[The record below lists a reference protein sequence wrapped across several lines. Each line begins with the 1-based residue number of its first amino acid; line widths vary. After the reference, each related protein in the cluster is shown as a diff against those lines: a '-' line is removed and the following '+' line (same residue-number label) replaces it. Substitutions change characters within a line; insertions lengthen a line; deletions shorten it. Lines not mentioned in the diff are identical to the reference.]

1 MNEERQTC
9 QMGCKVTNQLE
20 LKMYQPKPVPR
31 LYKNES
37 NVGLQK
43 KTKQFL

>member
-20 LKMYQPKPVPR
+20 LKVYQ
-31 LYKNES
+31 S
-37 NVGLQK
+37 
-43 KTKQFL
+43 QFRDYIKMNQMWD